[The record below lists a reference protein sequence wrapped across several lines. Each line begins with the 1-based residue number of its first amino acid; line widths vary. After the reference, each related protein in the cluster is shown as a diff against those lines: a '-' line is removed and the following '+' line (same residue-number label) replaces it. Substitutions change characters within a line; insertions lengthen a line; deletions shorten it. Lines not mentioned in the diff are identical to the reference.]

1 MTDRDI
7 RALAMALL
15 EAMWEEE
22 QKKREKEGS
31 TEYET

>member
-22 QKKREKEGS
+22 QKKREKEGI
-31 TEYET
+31 TEDET

>member
-22 QKKREKEGS
+22 QKKREKEGI
-31 TEYET
+31 TDEET